1 MAALESNQHRRAVA
15 CVGPKG
21 CYKSALACE
30 VARQYGKDVELFSLH
45 SDMTARDLVLTRGTT
60 SSSTDTSRHYD
71 GGDTDGGGGGGR
83 RTVTVWN
90 STPLTRAVKQGTWV
104 ILDGFDKIGTD
115 TLSSL
120 ALLMNGI
127 GITFYFQKDSHGAY
141 LVHGIM

>member
-1 MAALESNQHRRAVA
+1 MESNQHRRAVA

-21 CYKSALACE
+21 CYKSALARE
-30 VARQYGKDVELFSLH
+30 VARQYGKDVELFSHH
-45 SDMTARDLVLTRGTT
+45 SDMTAHDLVLTRGMTGICI
-60 SSSTDTSRHYD
+60 DTSCHYD
-71 GGDTDGGGGGGR
+71 DGDLDGVGGRGR

-90 STPLTRAVKQGTWV
+90 STPLTRAQGPWV
-104 ILDGFDKIGTD
+104 ILDGIDKIGTD

-127 GITFYFQKDSHGAY
+127 GITFYFQQDSHGAY